1 MKYAIIL
8 CVIAAS
14 FAAVQGDQCI
24 NVGTLSN
31 GEVGCTDGNSVG
43 TSCSFTCNTLGGY
56 SLTSGNATSSVCLE
70 DRNWDMEKPCC
81 ARTCPPIALLDM
93 VILIDS
99 SSSVGSEN
107 WNIMKNFV
115 RTIINSFQRSATS
128 TQISVLR
135 YNRVVD
141 TSTQILLNEYLTDQ
155 SGFLAAYDRIP
166 YNGGGTLTGNALRY
180 VNDVILTG
188 ANGDRPGVRD
198 VLITL
203 TDGRAHDNVL
213 APSRMLRAKG
223 VETYVV
229 GIQSRLGAL
238 RESQLLEISGSR
250 DRMFI
255 LTAGFASLSR
265 SFANMLMMQACGN
278 FTTEYYR
285 QVDCPIT
292 CEPRVLQPANGAVSC
307 TDRNSAGSVC
317 VYTCDSGYQV
327 QGEPRISCNE
337 VSGSGEWSAEPPTC
351 EVSTCEPPLSTP
363 RNGQMNCTDG
373 NAVGSTCT
381 FTCDDEYLLT
391 GSPISRC
398 VSQPNGDPAFTHPE
412 PVCERIQCSDP
423 PPAPVNGQMEC
434 SHGNNIGSQCTYTCS
449 SDYAVV
455 GDSVTTCRDMGNGE
469 YRFDN
474 PAPVC
479 QMITCQ
485 PPYISIQSGE
495 VSCTRSNE
503 ITSRCSFTCNQGYE
517 LVGEAILT
525 CEDDSD
531 GDPNGQWSSDAPF
544 CRIIQCDD
552 PQPPPANG
560 AINCTDG
567 TNIGSKCTYTCSSDY
582 AVVGPPVTTCRNMG
596 DGYRFD
602 NPAPVCELKTC
613 QPTYET
619 LENGEVDCTNANII
633 HSQCTFSCGPDYDL
647 IGEAVLTC
655 NDDSDGDPNGQWSS
669 DGPSCRRKQCGPP
682 PPSPDNGQM
691 QCSDGINLGSQCTYT
706 CNPDYAVVGDSVS
719 TCTDMGNGTYR
730 FDNPAPVCQIKTCQP
745 PYDIVTPSNG
755 NVTCTNSNVIHS
767 QCTFTCRRGFEL
779 VGEAVLTCNDDSDGD
794 PYGQWSSDAPTCTRA
809 QCSPP
814 QPPPANGAINCS
826 RGNNIGSQC
835 TYTCGPDFAVIGPS
849 VTTCRDMG
857 NGDYRFDNPA
867 PVCQLITCQPPFN
880 TLANGGV
887 NCTESN
893 IVNSEC
899 TFYCESGFE
908 LVGAEVLTCNDDS
921 NGDANGQWSDTE
933 PFCRRLQCTLPPDPM
948 NGFKVCSGGQFL
960 GARCEFGCNP
970 GYSLVGA
977 QSADCSETQD
987 RSLSFDNPP
996 PTCELKTCQPPYDSL
1011 QNGQVSC
1018 TNNNAINSRCSFTCS
1033 PEYELVGEA
1042 ILTCEDDSDDDLNG
1056 QWSSDAPFCRRKQC
1070 GPPPPSP
1077 DNGQMQCSDGINLGS
1092 QCTYTCNPDYAVVGD
1107 SVSTCTDMGN
1117 GNYRFDNP
1125 APVCQIKTCQPP
1137 YDIVTPSNEN
1147 VTCTNSNVIHSQCT
1161 FTCHR
1166 GFELVGEAV
1175 LTCNDDSD
1183 SDPYGQWSSDA
1194 PTCTRRQC
1202 SPPPPPPANG
1212 AINCSRGNNIGSQ
1225 CTYTCGPD
1233 FAVIGPSVTTCRDM
1247 GDGNYQF
1254 DNPAPVCQLITCQP
1268 PFNTLAN
1275 GGVNCTESNIVNS
1288 ECTFYCESGFEL
1300 VGAEVLTCNDDSNG
1314 DANGQWSDT
1323 EPFCRNTEIIF
1334 QDEPCFA
1341 LGGVPNGEFTC
1352 SDGSNANS
1360 VCTLECDR
1368 PDGYFVYPPGNR
1380 QLTCLPNGTWD
1391 IPTPCCGRQ
1400 CLMHSVFDIIF
1411 IMDSST
1417 SIGLQNWVLMK
1428 SFVTDMI
1435 SAFDVSA
1442 DGTRVAVFRYN
1453 RGVDRRSQILF
1464 NRFINDKSG
1473 LITAVE
1479 NIPYNGSG
1487 TWIGRALQYAQDH
1500 VLRYR
1505 NGNRLVRDVI
1515 ITITDG
1521 RSYDSVMPVSDQLR
1535 SQGALTYALGIT
1547 PGNGLGPSYSLLL
1560 EIAGSMDR
1568 VVFSTPALLGI
1579 SDIFKQKLTND
1590 LCGHPCASQCPRLLP
1605 PTNGLIS
1612 CTNSNVEDSVCSFT
1626 CRPGF
1631 VLSGEPQTRCVDG
1644 PNSSNDG
1651 VWTSPAPM
1659 CLAQCRNY
1667 GVIDLVVVLDSSR
1680 SIGLKSWTDMK
1691 AFVRSLI
1698 GSFVIG
1704 PNAMRV
1710 SAFRYNRRV
1719 DTDTQILLNSYSDNS
1734 FFAAYDAIPYNGAG
1748 TRTALAL
1755 QHVRDV
1761 ILTRANGEWPAAR
1774 NVVLTVTDGR
1784 SVSSIVP
1791 ISEQLRANGVLTYAL
1806 GVPPIIGNGMNTVNL
1821 LALAGS
1827 PSRRFLANNGNYG
1840 GLYEQFV
1847 NSLVQETCSPPLLPI
1862 E

>member
-794 PYGQWSSDAPTCTRA
+794 PYGQWSSDAPTCTRI
-809 QCSPP
+809 QCSDP
-814 QPPPANGAINCS
+814 QPAPANGAINCS
-826 RGNNIGSQC
+826 DGTNIGSQC
-835 TYTCGPDFAVIGPS
+835 RYTCDPDFAVVGPP
-849 VTTCRDMG
+849 VTTCRNMG
-857 NGDYRFDNPA
+857 DGDYRFDNPA
-867 PVCQLITCQPPFN
+867 PVCQL
-880 TLANGGV
+880 
-887 NCTESN
+887 
-893 IVNSEC
+893 
-899 TFYCESGFE
+899 
-908 LVGAEVLTCNDDS
+908 
-921 NGDANGQWSDTE
+921 
-933 PFCRRLQCTLPPDPM
+933 
-948 NGFKVCSGGQFL
+948 
-960 GARCEFGCNP
+960 
-970 GYSLVGA
+970 
-977 QSADCSETQD
+977 
-987 RSLSFDNPP
+987 
-996 PTCELKTCQPPYDSL
+996 KTCQPTYETL
-1011 QNGQVSC
+1011 ENGNVDC
-1018 TNNNAINSRCSFTCS
+1018 TNA
-1033 PEYELVGEA
+1033 
-1042 ILTCEDDSDDDLNG
+1042 
-1056 QWSSDAPFCRRKQC
+1056 
-1070 GPPPPSP
+1070 
-1077 DNGQMQCSDGINLGS
+1077 
-1092 QCTYTCNPDYAVVGD
+1092 
-1107 SVSTCTDMGN
+1107 
-1117 GNYRFDNP
+1117 
-1125 APVCQIKTCQPP
+1125 
-1137 YDIVTPSNEN
+1137 
-1147 VTCTNSNVIHSQCT
+1147 NVIHSQCT